1 MSAKIV
7 VVYHSGY
14 GHTQRMAQAVADG
27 AGARAI
33 AIDADGQLQAR
44 VLAGQESFRI
54 RPLPEANCWIVIDEA
69 QDAPAAG
76 TRVQV
81 CGLGHLLAP
90 AIETMVTR

>member
-1 MSAKIV
+1 M
-7 VVYHSGY
+7 
-14 GHTQRMAQAVADG
+14 
-27 AGARAI
+27 
-33 AIDADGQLQAR
+33 
-44 VLAGQESFRI
+44 LAGQESFRI
-54 RPLPEANCWIVIDEA
+54 RPLLEANCWIVIDEA

>member
-1 MSAKIV
+1 MKFEDV
-7 VVYHSGY
+7 KVE
-14 GHTQRMAQAVADG
+14 
-27 AGARAI
+27 
-33 AIDADGQLQAR
+33 DALWA
-44 VLAGQESFRI
+44 
-54 RPLPEANCWIVIDEA
+54 RPLLEANCWIVIDEA